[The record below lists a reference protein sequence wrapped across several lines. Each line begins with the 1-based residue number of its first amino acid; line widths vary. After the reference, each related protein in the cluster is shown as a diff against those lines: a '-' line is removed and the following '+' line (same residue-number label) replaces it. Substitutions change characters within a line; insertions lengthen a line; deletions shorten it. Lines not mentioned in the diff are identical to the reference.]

1 MQNQIQVFENK
12 EFGEIRTVE
21 IDGQVWFIGKDVAEI
36 LGYER
41 PTKAVQDHVDG
52 EDKDVVPIQ
61 DSIGRRQNTPVIN
74 ESGLYSLIL
83 SSKLPA
89 AKAFK
94 RWVIAEVLPVLRKTG
109 GYVGNDEL
117 FINTYLPFADENT
130 KSLFSATLLTIR
142 QLNNQIEVMKPKAEF
157 FDAVA
162 DSSDAIDIG
171 SAAKVLN
178 MGIGRNR
185 LFELMR
191 NESILM
197 SNNQPYQSYID
208 RGYFRT
214 VEQKYSKPD
223 GSTHIYIKTLVY
235 QKGLDYIRKIV
246 ATQVPTYEKEGA

>member
-1 MQNQIQVFENK
+1 MQNQIQVFENS
-12 EFGEIRTVE
+12 EFGKIEALMIS
-21 IDGQVWFIGKDVAEI
+21 GKPHFPATECARM
-36 LGYER
+36 LGYSN
-41 PTKAVQDHVDG
+41 TKDAIIRHCKG
-52 EDKDVVPIQ
+52 VVKHDLLTSGGKQ
-61 DSIGRRQNTPVIN
+61 TIN
-74 ESGLYSLIL
+74 FIPEGDLYRLIIR
-83 SSKLPA
+83 SKLPEA
-89 AKAFK
+89 AKFES
-94 RWVIAEVLPVLRKTG
+94 WICDIVIPTIRQTG

-117 FINTYLPFADENT
+117 FISTYLPFADENT

-142 QLNNQIEVMKPKAEF
+142 QLNGQIEAMKPKAEF
-157 FDAVA
+157 FDAIA
-162 DSSDAIDIG
+162 DCSDAIDIG

-185 LFELMR
+185 LFELLR
-191 NESILM
+191 NESVLM

-246 ATQVPTYEKEGA
+246 AMQVPEYEKESA